1 MFLLITGASGAGKST
16 VRLDVAPQFTDVLEP
31 AELAELGGEPQW
43 TLEWRHQAVER
54 AVCRALAAQAAGR
67 HFLLC
72 GDPVPP
78 GEVIAAPSADRLNGL
93 AVCLLDVRPEVQSVR
108 LRARG
113 DDPSLLPRHHA
124 FAEWMRHHVKDPT
137 HRPDV
142 IIGQGW
148 SEMCWHRWLAPDGI
162 RWTADVIDTSDLTP
176 AQVAIRA
183 SAWIRKVLAAA

>member
-1 MFLLITGASGAGKST
+1 VFLLITGASGAGKST
-16 VRLDVAPQFTDVLEP
+16 VRRAVAPQFRDVLEA

-43 TLEWRHQAVER
+43 TLAWRHQAVER
-54 AVCRALAAQAAGR
+54 AVCRALAAQAADR

-78 GEVIAAPSADRLNGL
+78 GEVIAAPSADGLNGL
-93 AVCLLDVRPEVQSVR
+93 AVCLLDVRPEVQSAR

-124 FAEWMRHHVKDPT
+124 FAEWMRHHVSDAT

-142 IIGQGW
+142 IVGDGW
-148 SEMCWHRWLAPDGI
+148 GDMRWDRWVGPEGI
-162 RWTADVIDTSDLTP
+162 RWTAEVIDTSDLTP
-176 AQVAIRA
+176 AEVATRA
-183 SAWIRKVLAAA
+183 SAWVRRALDRA